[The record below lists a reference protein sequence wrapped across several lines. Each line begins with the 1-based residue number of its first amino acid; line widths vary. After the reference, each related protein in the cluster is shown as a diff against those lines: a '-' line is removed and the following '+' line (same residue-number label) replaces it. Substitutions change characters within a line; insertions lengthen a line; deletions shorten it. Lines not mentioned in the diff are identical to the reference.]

1 LSKQRAI
8 VTDTYGELNEM
19 KAKLSEYLMHS
30 KINIVVFKRLSS
42 ECVVAYLNYEHEQQ
56 TLMDMEYEFDA
67 SYSEWNTR
75 LESRLSKISE
85 LKQNI
90 KELDNKIK
98 DTCKDI

>member
-1 LSKQRAI
+1 
-8 VTDTYGELNEM
+8 
-19 KAKLSEYLMHS
+19 
-30 KINIVVFKRLSS
+30 
-42 ECVVAYLNYEHEQQ
+42 
-56 TLMDMEYEFDA
+56 MDMEYEFDA